1 MYIAARVSIDIRRG
15 EDATG
20 NFHRTQVESLCN
32 IRVWEIVI
40 HLCVVFVNCVCI
52 ILSCRYFLIN
62 LPHVT
67 DGLKELFGLKLVIL
81 NIVLQ

>member
-20 NFHRTQVESLCN
+20 NIHRTQVESLCN
-32 IRVWEIVI
+32 IRVTLVLEIVI

-52 ILSCRYFLIN
+52 ILSCRYFL
-62 LPHVT
+62 
-67 DGLKELFGLKLVIL
+67 
-81 NIVLQ
+81 